1 MNPEDGTGPGWAGF
15 VGAKAALFCGLRVLT
30 LHRDNLP
37 GLPWANH
44 WDLPGGGREGDETPE
59 ACLLRELEEEFGL
72 SLPPSR
78 LTRRWIIPSMT
89 DPARP
94 AAFFAGTITA
104 EEIAAIRF
112 GSEGQGWQMMEVQA
126 YLSHP
131 LAIPAMQ
138 ARLRLA
144 LG

>member
-1 MNPEDGTGPGWAGF
+1 MNPDGAAGPDWAGF
-15 VGAKAALFCGLRVLT
+15 IGAKAALFCGPRVLT

-59 ACLLRELEEEFGL
+59 TCLLRELAEEFGL
-72 SLPPSR
+72 TLPASR
-78 LTRRWIIPSMT
+78 LTRRWILPSMT
-89 DPARP
+89 DPTRP
-94 AAFFAGTITA
+94 AAFFAGHIT
-104 EEIAAIRF
+104 EPEIAAIRF
-112 GSEGQGWQMMEVQA
+112 GNEGQGWQMMEAQA

-131 LAIPAMQ
+131 LAIPPMQ

-144 LG
+144 LA